1 MPSIAVAMAKN
12 RNFFIFV
19 LIIISGAK
27 VKFLLL
33 NDHSKQKKIGHIV
46 QIIIFVVKWI
56 L

>member
-1 MPSIAVAMAKN
+1 M
-12 RNFFIFV
+12 
-19 LIIISGAK
+19 SGAK

-46 QIIIFVVKWI
+46 QIITFVIKWI